1 MDNEKVDTI
10 SKLITQAEIVPV
22 SEAAFS
28 NTYYGYQ
35 ITASAENGG
44 KITPAGTTD
53 AAKGSSLG
61 YTIGASDGYRISDV
75 LVDGVSVGALTEY
88 QFTDI
93 EADHRIEV
101 KTAAIGNSNPGDKTP
116 GDKTSGDKD
125 VKTGDSGQIMLYL
138 ILMIAALAVGAGLLI
153 FRKQIY
159 SKK

>member
-1 MDNEKVDTI
+1 M
-10 SKLITQAEIVPV
+10 
-22 SEAAFS
+22 
-28 NTYYGYQ
+28 
-35 ITASAENGG
+35 
-44 KITPAGTTD
+44 
-53 AAKGSSLG
+53 
-61 YTIGASDGYRISDV
+61 
-75 LVDGVSVGALTEY
+75 SVGALAEY

-153 FRKQIY
+153 FRKQIC